1 MTKYTAKVGRF
12 LSIALIFVASVLLGQ
27 PAAAQIAAGKAKFV
41 GNVTGNSVPSNFG
54 TYWNQVTPE
63 NGTKWGSVEGT
74 RNVMNWAAVDAAYNW
89 AQTNGYKF
97 KFHNFVW
104 GAQYPSWLTNRPHV
118 RRSSAPRSRSG
129 SRLHAALSEHLGDR
143 RGQRA
148 DQDGA
153 ALEGRAGR

>member
-27 PAAAQIAAGKAKFV
+27 PASAQIAAGKAKFV

-63 NGTKWGSVEGT
+63 NGSKWGSVEGT
-74 RNVMNWAAVDAAYNW
+74 RNVMNWAAADAAYNW

-97 KFHNFVW
+97 KFHNFRV
-104 GAQYPSWLTNRPHV
+104 GFAVSGLAHRPHTAQQRAEV
-118 RRSSAPRSRSG
+118 EEWI
-129 SRLHAALSEHLGDR
+129 RLHAALSEHLGHR